1 MSFNS
6 LIQIFRDLRKDM
18 KEMVTTLRASNKHFE
33 SFNKAIE
40 AMDRLQRTI
49 EKNEENLSRMI
60 DEMTEM
66 NENVKGMLDISKAL
80 KE

>member
-1 MSFNS
+1 
-6 LIQIFRDLRKDM
+6 M